1 MAAMAVTTSQVLR
14 ETKSSD
20 ALLETE
26 SSTIAMVATSSTR
39 MERRSCSGLVKR
51 GEARMDDE
59 LTKFRSQTQYAEDS
73 EKIFKSLDK
82 NNDIGKGE
90 VPVIPSTEGLMKQS
104 KRKAKKGL
112 KDSLQDL
119 KLSTLE
125 RKSDVKDLEHDIKD
139 KEHDDAI
146 SSQKAVNKYVSG
158 KLKDNDAVDNAQQE
172 RIEELEQKLSS
183 TRKSLLAITI
193 LSLLAFISGLLSI
206 VL

>member
-125 RKSDVKDLEHDIKD
+125 RKSDVKDLEHD
-139 KEHDDAI
+139 DAI

-183 TRKSLLAITI
+183 TRKSLLVITI